1 MASTSKKDGQKA
13 EDIRNKTGGAYLP
26 PAKLRL
32 LQDNITDN
40 SSEAYQRLTWEE
52 LKKRINGLI
61 NKVNITNIDMVKRE
75 LFAVNLLRGRGLFC
89 QAIIRA
95 QAASPTLTNAYAALV
110 AVCNTKVRRFG
121 EPLFGNFTTQQQTFF
136 PLHSFPK
143 WSNSSSSG

>member
-1 MASTSKKDGQKA
+1 MASTSKEDGQK

-32 LQDNITDN
+32 LQEDITDKDG
-40 SSEAYQRLTWEE
+40 EAYQRLAWEE

-61 NKVNITNIDMVKRE
+61 NKVNITNISSMVKKE

-89 QAIIRA
+89 QAIILA

-136 PLHSFPK
+136 PLHSFPE